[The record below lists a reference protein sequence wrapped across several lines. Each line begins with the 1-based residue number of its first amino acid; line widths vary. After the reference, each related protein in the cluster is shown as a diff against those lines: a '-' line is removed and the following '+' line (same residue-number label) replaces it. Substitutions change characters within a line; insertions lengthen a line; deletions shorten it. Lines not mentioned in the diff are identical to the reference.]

1 METARELEFDFEER
15 TERSPEFADESGA
28 AIGDDGARKTMK
40 FEDMMKEDEG
50 EVLSVVS
57 GFASDEMSVFG
68 VTANDGQDGVQA
80 IDGG

>member
-1 METARELEFDFEER
+1 
-15 TERSPEFADESGA
+15 
-28 AIGDDGARKTMK
+28 MK